1 MEHPPENSYTELYKK
16 ATEQVNARVAARQ
29 QQRTSLQLPDTTP
42 NLGGVGEEAK
52 APSRS
57 GSFEDPRQ
65 ASRCRRRA
73 VLTTSQDMGFAPPFR
88 FGYPAGEFS
97 SFAFDPVD
105 PSDMTLPLSATEPHA
120 FTAEPNVSAFTTAEP
135 TMTPFAT
142 EPSMTPFATAEPSM
156 SAFATDPSLQTFPT
170 AEEANLQ
177 QMDSMLL
184 SGVRVPRP
192 RDA

>member
-57 GSFEDPRQ
+57 GSFEDPLQ
-65 ASRCRRRA
+65 SSRCLRRA

-120 FTAEPNVSAFTTAEP
+120 FTAESNVPAFTTAEP
-135 TMTPFAT
+135 NMPAFAAD
-142 EPSMTPFATAEPSM
+142 PSMTPFATAEPGM
-156 SAFATDPSLQTFPT
+156 PAFATDPSLQAFPT

-177 QMDSMLL
+177 QMDTMLL
-184 SGVRVPRP
+184 SGVGISRSP
-192 RDA
+192 DA

>member
-57 GSFEDPRQ
+57 GSFEDPLQ
-65 ASRCRRRA
+65 SSRCRRRA

-135 TMTPFAT
+135 TMTPFTA

-156 SAFATDPSLQTFPT
+156 SAFATDPSLQAFPT

-177 QMDSMLL
+177 QMDTMLL

>member
-57 GSFEDPRQ
+57 GSFEDPLQ
-65 ASRCRRRA
+65 SSRCLRRA

-120 FTAEPNVSAFTTAEP
+120 FAAEPNVPAFTA
-135 TMTPFAT
+135 A
-142 EPSMTPFATAEPSM
+142 EPSMAPFTAEPSM
-156 SAFATDPSLQTFPT
+156 APFAAADPGMPAFVTDPSLQAFPT

-184 SGVRVPRP
+184 SGVGVPRP